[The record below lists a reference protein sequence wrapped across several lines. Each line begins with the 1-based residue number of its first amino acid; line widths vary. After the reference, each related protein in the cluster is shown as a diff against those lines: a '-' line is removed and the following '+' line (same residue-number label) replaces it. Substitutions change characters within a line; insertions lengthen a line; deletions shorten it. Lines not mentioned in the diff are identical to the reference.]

1 MRFRNVKNKEEIIN
15 CSKSFIKN
23 PENYKGKWQQVF
35 NNNNKK
41 LYIEIGMGKGKFIVE
56 NAKRYPAI
64 NFIGIEKFDSV
75 LARALEKVKEP
86 LPNLFMIRLDA
97 NKIQDVFDKEVDRI
111 YLNFSDPWPKKRH
124 AKRRLT
130 AHTLLEKYDSI
141 FKEEKTIYFRTDNRK
156 LFEFSLESL
165 STYGYVLKD
174 VKLNLH
180 KEEDE
185 DLITTEYEERFVK
198 LENRIYETK
207 AFKKE

>member
-15 CSKSFIKN
+15 HSKSFIKN
-23 PENYKGKWQQVF
+23 PMDYKGKWKEIF
-35 NNNNKK
+35 RNDNKE
-41 LYIEIGMGKGKFIVE
+41 LYIEVGMGKGKFIVE
-56 NAKRYPAI
+56 NAKRYPDI

-75 LARALEKVKEP
+75 LARALEKVEEP

-97 NKIQDVFDKEVDRI
+97 NKIQEVFDKEIDRI

-130 AHTLLEKYDSI
+130 SHELLKQYDTV

-174 VKLNLH
+174 IKLNLH
-180 KEEDE
+180 SEEEE
-185 DLITTEYEERFVK
+185 DLITTEYEDRFVK
-198 LENRIYETK
+198 LKNRIYEVK
-207 AFKKE
+207 AYKK

>member
-1 MRFRNVKNKEEIIN
+1 MRFRNVKNKEKIIN
-15 CSKSFIKN
+15 SSKSFIKD

-56 NAKRYPAI
+56 NAKRYPTI

-75 LARALEKVKEP
+75 LARALEKVEEP

-130 AHTLLEKYDSI
+130 AHELLEKYDSI
-141 FKEEKTIYFRTDNRK
+141 FKDEKTIYFRTDNRK

-174 VKLNLH
+174 IKLNLH

-185 DLITTEYEERFVK
+185 DLITTEYEDRFVK

-207 AFKKE
+207 AYKKE